1 MFLSPIPGLAY
12 SFCLQ
17 GNCLYFLLRDQ
28 TLVSSLVSSIISLP
42 WAPNELEG
50 FLALLSTLSEM
61 GNVLF

>member
-28 TLVSSLVSSIISLP
+28 TLVSSIISLP

-50 FLALLSTLSEM
+50 FLALLSALSEM